1 MTKAQ
6 LASHIAEIIML
17 TNERPIVDTSLT
29 ARFDRFMIVAGL
41 ISPIATIPQIIKL
54 FLTHDEHASGQSLT
68 TWMVYTVLA
77 VLWAIYG
84 VLNKQ
89 LAVLVGNAAGVI
101 LYGVMAIGIIMQ
113 AGLTF

>member
-1 MTKAQ
+1 M
-6 LASHIAEIIML
+6 LAL
-17 TNERPIVDTSLT
+17 
-29 ARFDRFMIVAGL
+29 
-41 ISPIATIPQIIKL
+41 
-54 FLTHDEHASGQSLT
+54 
-68 TWMVYTVLA
+68 
-77 VLWAIYG
+77 LWAIYG

>member
-1 MTKAQ
+1 M
-6 LASHIAEIIML
+6 IA
-17 TNERPIVDTSLT
+17 
-29 ARFDRFMIVAGL
+29 AGL

-54 FLTHDEHASGQSLT
+54 LVTHDEYAAGQSLT

-84 VLNKQ
+84 VVNKQ
-89 LAVLVGNAAGVI
+89 LAVLVGNTAGAV

>member
-1 MTKAQ
+1 M
-6 LASHIAEIIML
+6 
-17 TNERPIVDTSLT
+17 VDTSLT

-54 FLTHDEHASGQSLT
+54 FLTHDELAAGQSLT

-77 VLWAIYG
+77 LLWAIYG

>member
-1 MTKAQ
+1 VTLSRTEK
-6 LASHIAEIIML
+6 
-17 TNERPIVDTSLT
+17 
-29 ARFDRFMIVAGL
+29 FDRFMIAAGL

-54 FLTHDEHASGQSLT
+54 LFTHDEHAVGQSLT

-77 VLWAIYG
+77 LLWAIYG
-84 VLNKQ
+84 VVNKQ
-89 LAVLVGNAAGVI
+89 LAVLVGNSAGVI